1 MTELFIGFAIGV
13 YITGVLIV
21 AFMKGMG
28 GEGKGPSAFL
38 WPITY
43 IISIWRG

>member
-1 MTELFIGFAIGV
+1 MTEFFIGFAIGL
-13 YITGVLIV
+13 YIMGVLIV
-21 AFMKGMG
+21 GFMKGMG
-28 GEGKGPSAFL
+28 GDSKSPSAFL